1 MRGAGFVWSPLLKKS
16 SRVSKQ
22 MMNIEDWLP
31 TLYSVAGGAESDLPP
46 LLDGFDMWKALSED
60 LPSPRNLILHN
71 IDETR
76 HIASLR
82 VGDWKLVKGTL
93 QMFTGKSECRD
104 FKFMGVARYPKSL

>member
-1 MRGAGFVWSPLLKKS
+1 MKDTLWEGGVRGAGFVWSPQLKKN

-31 TLYSVAGGAESDLPP
+31 TLYSAAGGAESDLPP

-60 LPSPRNLILHN
+60 QPSPRNLILHN

-82 VGDWKLVKGTL
+82 VGDWKLVKG
-93 QMFTGKSECRD
+93 R
-104 FKFMGVARYPKSL
+104 ASL

>member
-1 MRGAGFVWSPLLKKS
+1 MRGAGFVWSPLLEKR

-31 TLYSVAGGAESDLPP
+31 TLYSAAGGAESDLPP
-46 LLDGFDMWKALSED
+46 VLDGNDMWKALSED

-76 HIASLR
+76 NIASLR
-82 VGDWKLVKGTL
+82 VGDWKLVKGKVTR
-93 QMFTGKSECRD
+93 QQVEPT
-104 FKFMGVARYPKSL
+104 